1 MKYLKG
7 ASIITETQILEN
19 HVLGFDEKFIRP
31 VHLDEFNVGDA
42 EVIDAEGLYIAPGLI
57 DVHIHGSGGKDTMDG
72 TEEALKT
79 ISSTIAKNGVTAFLA
94 TTMTMGWDRI
104 SRAFNQIRDCMW
116 LEMPGAQLLGAH
128 MEGPFINVQFKGA
141 QNSEYVIPQ
150 SWELVEEYRDVIKL
164 VTLAPELPGS
174 VEFIS
179 KLKENN
185 IVVSMG
191 HSAASYEEAVKG
203 VDAGVSHCTHLFN
216 AMTGVHHRNPGVAS
230 AALSSDVTCELIAD
244 KIHVH
249 PGLFELVKKAKGVD
263 RITLITDC
271 TEAGGMPD
279 GEYSLGGQPIIVKN
293 GAARLQDGTLAG
305 SVLNLNKGL
314 YNFYKNT
321 DCELFEVFRM
331 ATVNPAKELGI
342 LDKKGSIAEG
352 KDADFFLMDK
362 EFNVKATFVRGKR
375 IFANR

>member
-7 ASIITETQILEN
+7 ARIITETEILEN
-19 HVLGFDEKFIRP
+19 FVLGFDEKFIRP
-31 VHLDEFNVGDA
+31 VRLEEFVAKDA

-57 DVHIHGSGGKDTMDG
+57 DVHIHGSGGKDAMEG
-72 TEEALKT
+72 TEEALGT
-79 ISSTIAKNGVTAFLA
+79 ISRTIAKNGVTAFLA

-104 SRAFNQIRDCMW
+104 SCALEQIRDCMT
-116 LEMPGAQLLGAH
+116 LEMPGAQLIGAH

-150 SWELVEEYRDVIKL
+150 SWELIERYRDVIKL
-164 VTLAPELPGS
+164 LTLAPELPGA

-179 KLKENN
+179 MLKENH
-185 IVVSMG
+185 IVASMG
-191 HSAASYEEAVKG
+191 HSAASYDEAVKAI
-203 VDAGVSHCTHLFN
+203 DAGVSHCTHLFN

-230 AALSSDVTCELIAD
+230 AALSKDITCELIAD
-244 KIHVH
+244 NIHVH
-249 PGLFELVKKAKGVD
+249 PGLYELVKKAKGVD

-305 SVLNLNKGL
+305 SVLNLNRAL

-331 ATVNPAKELGI
+331 ASMNPAIELGI
-342 LDKKGSIAEG
+342 MDRKGSIAEG
-352 KDADFFLMDK
+352 KDADFFLMDGD
-362 EFNVKATFVRGKR
+362 FNVKATYVKGKR
-375 IFANR
+375 VYGI